1 MTIWLFWQDPYQ
13 KEFEAKVVS
22 VNEAAVALDQTC
34 FYAASGGQIGDTG
47 EINGIKVLDTVKG
60 ENEDIIHILES
71 EPNFKAGDSIHGKI
85 DWERRYTIMKLH
97 SSAHVISA
105 VLVKNFG
112 NVLFTGSQIYPDRAR
127 MDFNIEKL
135 DEETVRILEEK
146 SNEVV
151 RMSLPIISRI
161 ISIEEAKS
169 NPNLMRLADTS
180 HYEKFKTLRVV
191 EIKDFDVQL
200 DGGTHVANTAEIGRI
215 KIVKRENK
223 GKNNRRITIIV
234 EKNDS

>member
-1 MTIWLFWQDPYQ
+1 MTVKLFWQDSYQ
-13 KEFEAKVVS
+13 KEFDTTVAS
-22 VNEAAVALDQTC
+22 VNGTGAVLDQTC
-34 FYAASGGQIGDTG
+34 FYATSGGQVGDTG
-47 EINGIKVLDTVKG
+47 EINRIKVLDTVRG
-60 ENEDIIHILES
+60 ENEDIVHILES
-71 EPNFKAGDSIHGKI
+71 EPDFKSGDVVHGKI

-135 DEETVRILEEK
+135 DEEIVKILEEK

-151 RMSLPIISRI
+151 KMSLPIISRI
-161 ISIEEAKS
+161 ISAEELES
-169 NPNLMRLADTS
+169 NQNLMRLADTS

-200 DGGTHVANTAEIGRI
+200 DGGTHVANTSEIGKI

-234 EKNDS
+234 E

>member
-1 MTIWLFWQDPYQ
+1 MTVKLFWQDSYQ
-13 KEFEAKVVS
+13 KEFDAKVVS
-22 VNEAAVALDQTC
+22 VNGNQVALDQTC
-34 FYAASGGQIGDTG
+34 FYPMSGGQIGDTG
-47 EINGIKVLDTVKG
+47 EINGTKVLDTVKG
-60 ENEDIIHILES
+60 DNENIIHILER
-71 EPNFKAGDSIHGKI
+71 EPNFKIGNVVHGKI
-85 DWERRYTIMKLH
+85 DWERRYVIMKLH

-135 DEETVRILEEK
+135 DEETVKILEEK

-151 RMSLPIISRI
+151 KMNIPIVSRTI
-161 ISIEEAKS
+161 TVEEAKS

-180 HYEKFKTLRVV
+180 HYEKYKTLRVV
-191 EIKDFDVQL
+191 EIKDFDTQL
-200 DGGTHVANTAEIGRI
+200 DGGTHVANTSEIGRI

-234 EKNDS
+234 E

>member
-1 MTIWLFWQDPYQ
+1 MTVKLFWQDSYQ
-13 KEFEAKVVS
+13 KEFDAAVVS
-22 VNEAAVALDQTC
+22 VNGNGIALDQTC
-34 FYAASGGQIGDTG
+34 FYASSGGQIGDTG
-47 EINGIKVLDTVKG
+47 EINGIRVVDTTKG

-71 EPNFKAGDSIHGKI
+71 EPNFKSGDVVHGKI

-135 DEETVRILEEK
+135 DEETVKILEEK
-146 SNEVV
+146 SNEVAK
-151 RMSLPIISRI
+151 MNLPIISRI

-180 HYEKFKTLRVV
+180 HYEKYKTLRVI
-191 EIKDFDVQL
+191 EIKDFDTQL
-200 DGGTHVANTAEIGRI
+200 DGGTHVANTSEIGRI

>member
-1 MTIWLFWQDPYQ
+1 MTVKLFWQDSYQ
-13 KEFEAKVVS
+13 KEFDAKVIS
-22 VNEAAVALDQTC
+22 VNGNGLVLDQTC
-34 FYAASGGQIGDTG
+34 FYATSGGQIGDTG

-60 ENEDIIHILES
+60 ENEDIVHVLER
-71 EPNFKAGDSIHGKI
+71 EPGFKVGDIVHGKI
-85 DWERRYTIMKLH
+85 DWDRRHVIMKLH
-97 SSAHVISA
+97 TSAHVISA

-135 DEETVRILEEK
+135 DEETTKILEEK

-151 RMSLPIISRI
+151 KMDLPIISRI
-161 ISIEEAKS
+161 ISSEELKS
-169 NPNLMRLADTS
+169 NQNLMRLADTS
-180 HYEKFKTLRVV
+180 YYEKYKTLRVV

-200 DGGTHVANTAEIGRI
+200 DGGTHVGNTSEIGRI

-234 EKNDS
+234 E